1 MMQRFALSSLYAVP
15 ALLALACSPMDL
27 TVGEKDAPAGKGGGG
42 STGGE
47 TSGVIPNLGD
57 RDNDQTDTGGA
68 ASDPGK
74 GADKGSP
81 VAPFFSCKDGTKID
95 AALRCSGGKE
105 CSDGSDEVSCPP
117 PPFVCKTGQKID
129 SALVC
134 NGKDDCGDKSDELS
148 CPEEPFFCHDK
159 SKIDPDL
166 VCDGA
171 DDCADKSDEVDCPDP
186 PFVCV
191 NKTAIHPSLVCN
203 GKDECG
209 DGSDELDCEPPA
221 TFTCKNGAVIPWHA
235 VCSGKDECGDG
246 SDELGC
252 GPPAT
257 FTCKNGAVIPWHAVC
272 SGKDECG
279 DGSDELGCSDS
290 CEAGVDFAMRF
301 DPIQKC
307 LLPQER
313 IGCAQLIHPDL
324 SVPDAWPDTQCLV
337 RKKDGAIF
345 LVPEPQLQSEWN
357 ECSPA
362 QLQQTALA
370 APCS

>member
-42 STGGE
+42 SAGGE

-57 RDNDQTDTGGA
+57 RDNDQTGTGGA
-68 ASDPGK
+68 AGD
-74 GADKGSP
+74 ADEGTDKDSP
-81 VAPFFSCKDGTKID
+81 IAPFFSCKDGTKID

-221 TFTCKNGAVIPWHA
+221 TFTCKNGAVIPWH
-235 VCSGKDECGDG
+235 S
-246 SDELGC
+246 
-252 GPPAT
+252 
-257 FTCKNGAVIPWHAVC
+257 VC

-290 CEAGVDFAMRF
+290 CEAGVDLAMRF

-307 LLPQER
+307 LLPRER

-362 QLQQTALA
+362 QVQQTALA